1 LQPGLGFAMFD
12 ELTSDWEID
21 QSEQSRFTATI
32 PLSS

>member
-1 LQPGLGFAMFD
+1 MFD

-21 QSEQSRFTATI
+21 QTEQSRFIATI